1 MIRSRQVFILFFGL
15 FLIMVGFGIIIPIL
29 PYFAESM
36 GATSFHLG
44 SLMASYSLM
53 QFIFAP
59 LWGRYSDR
67 VGRRPVMLLGLLGFG
82 ITFLMF
88 AMSTRLWMLFA
99 ARILGGFLTSAT
111 LPTVMAYIG
120 DSTSEKERGGGM
132 GLMGA
137 AMGLGMIFGPAIG
150 GYMGT
155 ISLSAPFYL
164 ASALGF
170 LTTIFAFFMLP
181 ESLPPDKRIQ
191 HTPKAARMSLLS
203 ALRSNLGYVFFLGFL
218 IAFAMGNLE
227 SMFALFVEAKLGFG
241 SAEVGTVFAVVGIIG
256 VVLQGVV
263 VGKAINRWGEI
274 SLSRTA
280 LLLTA
285 IGYLLVTRAANLW
298 TLILFVGVQ
307 NLGSAFLS
315 PSLSSYISKHAGT
328 GQGTAM
334 GMQQSFMSLG
344 RVAGP
349 LWGGMVFSISYHMPY
364 FTGAIIMALGFIG
377 SLVFLNGKRL
387 AHAPVPASVEQE
399 RLSADLAD

>member
-1 MIRSRQVFILFFGL
+1 MIKSRQMFILFFGL

-36 GATSFHLG
+36 GATSLHLG
-44 SLMASYSLM
+44 LLMASYSLM

-82 ITFLMF
+82 FTFLMF
-88 AMSTRLWMLFA
+88 ALSDRLWMLFA

-137 AMGLGMIFGPAIG
+137 AMGVGMIFGPAIG
-150 GYMGT
+150 GYLGE
-155 ISLSAPFYL
+155 ISFRAPFFM
-164 ASALGF
+164 ASGLGF
-170 LTTIFAFFMLP
+170 LTAFLSLVLLP
-181 ESLPPDKRIQ
+181 ESLPPERRVEQ
-191 HTPKAARMSLLS
+191 AQRVRRPSLID
-203 ALRSNLGYVFFLGFL
+203 ALRGPLGYVFFLAFL
-218 IAFAMGNLE
+218 IAFAIGNLE

-241 SAEVGTVFAVVGIIG
+241 SAEVGAVFTAVGVLA

-263 VGKAINRWGEI
+263 VGRAINRFGEI
-274 SLSRTA
+274 ALSRAA
-280 LLLTA
+280 LVVAA
-285 IGYLLVTRAANLW
+285 IGYLLVTRATSLW

-315 PSLSSYISKHAGT
+315 PSLSSYISKRT
-328 GQGTAM
+328 QDGQGTAM
-334 GMQQSFMSLG
+334 GIQQSFMSLG

-349 LWGGMVFSISYHMPY
+349 LWGGMVFNIGYTMPY
-364 FTGAIIMALGFIG
+364 YTGAVIMLAAFLG
-377 SLVFLNGKRL
+377 SLFALNGKRL
-387 AHAPVPASVEQE
+387 RQMQQPVRAKPA
-399 RLSADLAD
+399 RDG

>member
-1 MIRSRQVFILFFGL
+1 MFRSRQVFILFSGL
-15 FLIMVGFGIIIPIL
+15 FIIMVGFGIIIPIL

-36 GATSFHLG
+36 GASSFHLG
-44 SLMASYSLM
+44 LLMASYSLT

-59 LWGRYSDR
+59 VWGRYSDR

-88 AMSTRLWMLFA
+88 AMSDHLWMLFA

-111 LPTVMAYIG
+111 LPTAMAYIG
-120 DSTSEKERGGGM
+120 DSTSEKDRGGGM

-150 GYMGT
+150 GYMGA
-155 ISLSAPFYL
+155 ISFRAPFYF
-164 ASALGF
+164 AAGLGF
-170 LTTIFAFFMLP
+170 LTTVFAFFMLP
-181 ESLPPDKRIQ
+181 ESLPPDKRVQ
-191 HTPKAARMSLLS
+191 HSPKADRPSLLS
-203 ALRSNLGYVFFLGFL
+203 ALRGNLGYLFFLAFL
-218 IAFAMGNLE
+218 ISFAMGNLE

-241 SAEVGTVFAVVGIIG
+241 STEVGTVFSVVGIIA

-274 SLSRTA
+274 SLSRVA
-280 LLLTA
+280 LLFTA
-285 IGYLLVTRAANLW
+285 IGYLLVTRATNLW
-298 TLILFVGVQ
+298 TLILFVAVQ

-315 PSLSSYISKHAGT
+315 PSLSSYVSKHT
-328 GQGTAM
+328 RMGQGSAM

-349 LWGGMVFSISYHMPY
+349 LWGGMVFSVSYHMPY
-364 FTGAIIMALGFIG
+364 FTGAAIMLLGFIG
-377 SLVFLNGKRL
+377 SLIFLNGK
-387 AHAPVPASVEQE
+387 HAAQMAATVPVPEQE
-399 RLSADLAD
+399 F